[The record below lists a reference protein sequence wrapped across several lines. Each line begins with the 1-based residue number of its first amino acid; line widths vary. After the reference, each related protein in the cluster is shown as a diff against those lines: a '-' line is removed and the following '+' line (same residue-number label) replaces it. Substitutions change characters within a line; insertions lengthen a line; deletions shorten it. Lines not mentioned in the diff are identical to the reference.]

1 MFRRDEPVV
10 AGRRWLRPAAGV
22 AVTAALVALGVVSGA
37 EKLKPADLVARHL
50 DAIGPAEAREAL
62 ATYRFTGTVE
72 ALIRMAGTVIGSG
85 TNRPTGRALLVSD
98 ARRSRVG
105 MEFGFPD
112 YPSERVAFDG
122 DNVTVTALPG
132 AGRTHLGAFF
142 LSYGGVASSGLLGGV
157 LSEAWILRQA
167 GWNGAKLDYTGLKK
181 LEGRPVHELR
191 IRPKR
196 DVGGLQVTCSFEA
209 DTFRHVRT
217 VYRESI
223 AAPMVT
229 DPTRS
234 SSNMDRVVQLT
245 EDFSEF
251 RAEQGLVLPHV
262 YRLWLR
268 IETNDSIENQWT
280 LTLTGFAFNT
290 PADPKDFDAN
300 LP

>member
-1 MFRRDEPVV
+1 
-10 AGRRWLRPAAGV
+10 LRPAAGI
-22 AVTAALVALGVVSGA
+22 AVTAFLASLCVVSGA

-50 DAIGPAEAREAL
+50 DALGSAEARTAL
-62 ATYRFTGTVE
+62 TSYRFTGKVE
-72 ALIRMAGTVIGSG
+72 AMIRMAGTAVGSG
-85 TNRPTGRALLVSD
+85 TNRPGGSALLVSD
-98 ARRSRVG
+98 AKRSRVG
-105 MEFGFPD
+105 MEFGFPE

-122 DNVTVTALPG
+122 DNVTVTALPR
-132 AGRTHLGAFF
+132 AGRTHFGVFM
-142 LSYGGVASSGLLGGV
+142 LSYGGVVSEGLLGGV
-157 LSEAWILRQA
+157 LSDAWILRDG
-167 GWNGAKLDYTGLKK
+167 GWRGAKLDYGGLKK
-181 LEGRPVHELR
+181 LGGREVHELR
-191 IRPKR
+191 VRPKGGI
-196 DVGGLQVTCSFEA
+196 GGLQITCSFEA

-234 SSNMDRVVQLT
+234 SRNQDRFVQLT

-262 YRLWLR
+262 YRLSLR

-280 LTLTGFAFNT
+280 ITLTDFAFNK
-290 PADPKDFDAN
+290 PVDPKDFDAN